1 MRIAAVA
8 ALGALAVAGHAAY
21 QDDWG
26 PPVGAPLAAFDVPD
40 QTGAQRDLAG
50 LAGERGV
57 LVFFVRSAEW

>member
-8 ALGALAVAGHAAY
+8 ALGALVVAGYPAY

-26 PPVGAPLAAFDVPD
+26 PPVGEPLAAFDVPD
-40 QTGAQRDLAG
+40 QTGARRDLAG

-57 LVFFVRSAEW
+57 LVFFVRSADW

>member
-1 MRIAAVA
+1 MRIVAVA

-26 PPVGAPLAAFDVPD
+26 PPVGARLATLDLPD
-40 QTGAQRDLAG
+40 QTGARQDLAG
-50 LAGERGV
+50 LAGDRGL

>member
-40 QTGAQRDLAG
+40 QTGARRDLAG
-50 LAGERGV
+50 LAGERGL